1 MELDF
6 VKDYFVIFYLSEIQ
20 ELESLLYETLFTF
33 IVTVAMGG
41 YKDYTFDILKWKSIC
56 TSIF

>member
-1 MELDF
+1 M
-6 VKDYFVIFYLSEIQ
+6 KYYFVIFYLSEIQ

-41 YKDYTFDILKWKSIC
+41 YKDYTFDILK
-56 TSIF
+56 

>member
-20 ELESLLYETLFTF
+20 ELESSLYETLFTF

-41 YKDYTFDILKWKSIC
+41 YKDYTFDILK
-56 TSIF
+56 